1 MDKYNPK
8 IHHRKSIRL
17 NDYDYSQVGFYF
29 VTICCQHRAC
39 LFGGIVDD
47 EMILNDAGKMVA
59 NEWLKLKIRFK
70 NIELQE
76 YVVMPNHFHGIVEI
90 VGATLVVAQNNA
102 TTYNVMGNIRK
113 GQPQGIAPTDKTVAH
128 TDKTVAHSD
137 KTVAHSDKTVAHSD
151 KTVAHSDKTVAHS
164 DKTVAHMN
172 KTIAH
177 MDKTIAHTD
186 KTIAHTDKTVA
197 HSDKTNAHMDKTIAH
212 TDKTIAHSDKTVAHM
227 DKTVAHT
234 DKTVAHT
241 DKTVAHTDKT
251 IPHTDKTIGDMVG
264 AFESIT
270 TVEYIR
276 CVKNNHWQPFD
287 GKLWQRNFWEH
298 IIRNENEYR
307 RITQYILDNPK
318 KWAMD
323 KLNGGDGNQVMES
336 PVGYNAEAWMT

>member
-1 MDKYNPK
+1 MNKYNPK

-17 NDYDYSQVGFYF
+17 KGYDYSQAGFYF

-39 LFGGIVDD
+39 LFGGIVDGA
-47 EMILNDAGKMVA
+47 MILNDAGKMVI
-59 NEWLKLKIRFK
+59 NEWLKLKKRFK

-113 GQPQGIAPTDKTVAH
+113 GQPQGIAPTDKT
-128 TDKTVAHSD
+128 
-137 KTVAHSDKTVAHSD
+137 
-151 KTVAHSDKTVAHS
+151 
-164 DKTVAHMN
+164 
-172 KTIAH
+172 
-177 MDKTIAHTD
+177 
-186 KTIAHTDKTVA
+186 
-197 HSDKTNAHMDKTIAH
+197 IAH

-227 DKTVAHT
+227 
-234 DKTVAHT
+234 

>member
-1 MDKYNPK
+1 MNKYNPK

-17 NDYDYSQVGFYF
+17 KGYDYSQAGFYF

-39 LFGGIVDD
+39 LFGGIVDGA
-47 EMILNDAGKMVA
+47 MILNDAGKMVI
-59 NEWLKLKIRFK
+59 NEWLKLKKRFK

-113 GQPQGIAPTDKTVAH
+113 GQPQGIAPTDKT
-128 TDKTVAHSD
+128 
-137 KTVAHSDKTVAHSD
+137 
-151 KTVAHSDKTVAHS
+151 
-164 DKTVAHMN
+164 
-172 KTIAH
+172 
-177 MDKTIAHTD
+177 
-186 KTIAHTDKTVA
+186 IAHTDKTV
-197 HSDKTNAHMDKTIAH
+197 D
-212 TDKTIAHSDKTVAHM
+212 
-227 DKTVAHT
+227 HT
-234 DKTVAHT
+234 DKTVDHT
-241 DKTVAHTDKT
+241 DKTV
-251 IPHTDKTIGDMVG
+251 GDMVG

>member
-1 MDKYNPK
+1 VKLELPAMDKYNPK

-113 GQPQGIAPTDKTVAH
+113 GQPQGIAPT
-128 TDKTVAHSD
+128 
-137 KTVAHSDKTVAHSD
+137 
-151 KTVAHSDKTVAHS
+151 
-164 DKTVAHMN
+164 
-172 KTIAH
+172 
-177 MDKTIAHTD
+177 
-186 KTIAHTDKTVA
+186 
-197 HSDKTNAHMDKTIAH
+197 DKTIAH